1 MAELTLEVQPRE
13 ETGKG
18 AARRARRAG
27 DVPAIVYGGGRD
39 PVSISVNRRK
49 ISDLVNKSE
58 HGIRSVFLLELAG
71 ADKKRHA
78 MIRDVQIHPV
88 SRELI
93 HVDFIRVDM
102 QKKIHVSIP
111 IHLEGTARGQKLGG
125 LVDFVLREIEV
136 ECLPTAIPD
145 EILINVTNL
154 DIGDSLRLEDL
165 ELPTGAVPVG
175 ETSRVVVTVSAPKA
189 VAAEEEEVMET
200 EEVEPEVIRRGKDE
214 EEED

>member
-18 AARRARRAG
+18 SARRARRSG
-27 DVPAIVYGGGRD
+27 EVPAIVYGGGRD

-145 EILINVTNL
+145 EIVIDVSNL

-165 ELPTGAVPVG
+165 ELPTGSEPVG

-189 VAAEEEEVMET
+189 VAAEEEEVEET
-200 EEVEPEVIRRGKDE
+200 EEAEPEVIRRKKDE

>member
-1 MAELTLEVQPRE
+1 MAELTLAVQPRE

-18 AARRARRAG
+18 AARRARRSG
-27 DVPAIVYGGGRD
+27 EVPAIVYGGGRD

-111 IHLEGTARGQKLGG
+111 IHLKGTARGQKTGG

-145 EILINVTNL
+145 EIVIDVSSL

-165 ELPTGAVPVG
+165 ELPTGAEPVG

-189 VAAEEEEVMET
+189 VAAEEEEVEEV
-200 EEVEPEVIRRGKDE
+200 EEVEPEVIRRKKDE

>member
-18 AARRARRAG
+18 AARRARRSG
-27 DVPAIVYGGGRD
+27 EVPAIVYGGGRD

-111 IHLEGTARGQKLGG
+111 IHLEGTARGQKTGG

-145 EILINVTNL
+145 EIVIDVTNL

-165 ELPTGAVPVG
+165 ELPEGAEPVG

-189 VAAEEEEVMET
+189 VAAEDEEVEET
-200 EEVEPEVIRRGKDE
+200 EEAEPEVIGRKKDE

>member
-1 MAELTLEVQPRE
+1 MAELTLAVQPRE

-18 AARRARRAG
+18 AARRARRSG
-27 DVPAIVYGGGRD
+27 EVPAIVYGGGRD

-111 IHLEGTARGQKLGG
+111 IHLKGAAHGQKMGG

-145 EILINVTNL
+145 EIVIDVTAL
-154 DIGDSLRLEDL
+154 HIGDSLRLEDL
-165 ELPTGAVPVG
+165 PLPSGVEPVG

-189 VAAEEEEVMET
+189 VAAEEEEVVET
-200 EEVEPEVIRRGKDE
+200 EEAEPEVIRRKKDE

>member
-18 AARRARRAG
+18 AARRARRSG
-27 DVPAIVYGGGRD
+27 EVPAIVYGGGRD

-111 IHLEGTARGQKLGG
+111 IHLKGTAQGQKMGG

-145 EILINVTNL
+145 EIVIDVTAL
-154 DIGDSLRLEDL
+154 HIGDSLRLEDL
-165 ELPTGAVPVG
+165 ELPSGVEPVG

-189 VAAEEEEVMET
+189 VAAEEEEVVET
-200 EEVEPEVIRRGKDE
+200 EEAEPEVIGRKKDE